1 MYEEQNERPQ
11 QTQRPP
17 VRRKR
22 RKKTKWQIFKEAY
35 LPLLILLLGFILVIM
50 LLVGLVKLIF
60 SDKKPDTTETTE
72 GTATSQTTLP
82 AEPQGAAAEVLSQA
96 AAKAAGYDYEG
107 AIALLEAYTGKD
119 EQVAAQLDTY
129 KATLDAL
136 VPWQDSTVVTQLSFQ
151 PIVADPA
158 RAFDGD
164 DQADFY
170 YRNNLTVKEFKTV
183 LEQLYAKGYVLV
195 SQKQMAA
202 ADESGKFV
210 AGSIR
215 LPEGKKPLVM
225 SQVPSHYLKEQAKD
239 GFADR
244 LVVNEN
250 GAITCEYTDAE
261 GVKSQGAYDFVSIL
275 EEFISLHPD
284 FSYRGARAIL
294 TFSGAKD
301 PLGYDLTNTEEAAQ
315 AKVVTEALRKAGYV
329 FASFTYGEIPYVD
342 SSAEEIKKDV
352 QSWKETYDELLG
364 PVDILIYAGGSELEE
379 YAGEKFD
386 VLMEAGFRYFCGMNN
401 SDPAWGKMGD
411 NYLRQDRRTIT
422 GARIM
427 EQGDMVADLFDASS
441 IMSDPRS

>member
-151 PIVADPA
+151 PIIADPA

-215 LPEGKKPLVM
+215 LPEG
-225 SQVPSHYLKEQAKD
+225 
-239 GFADR
+239 
-244 LVVNEN
+244 
-250 GAITCEYTDAE
+250 
-261 GVKSQGAYDFVSIL
+261 
-275 EEFISLHPD
+275 
-284 FSYRGARAIL
+284 
-294 TFSGAKD
+294 
-301 PLGYDLTNTEEAAQ
+301 
-315 AKVVTEALRKAGYV
+315 
-329 FASFTYGEIPYVD
+329 
-342 SSAEEIKKDV
+342 
-352 QSWKETYDELLG
+352 
-364 PVDILIYAGGSELEE
+364 
-379 YAGEKFD
+379 
-386 VLMEAGFRYFCGMNN
+386 
-401 SDPAWGKMGD
+401 
-411 NYLRQDRRTIT
+411 
-422 GARIM
+422 
-427 EQGDMVADLFDASS
+427 
-441 IMSDPRS
+441 